1 LSLFISSGK
10 AAVNKVSDET
20 IGLKIADKMAEEMP
34 LRMAEMG
41 MTASASKVYVKGSFF
56 VVEL

>member
-1 LSLFISSGK
+1 
-10 AAVNKVSDET
+10 VNKVSDET
-20 IGLKIADKMAEEMP
+20 IGIKIADKMAEEMP